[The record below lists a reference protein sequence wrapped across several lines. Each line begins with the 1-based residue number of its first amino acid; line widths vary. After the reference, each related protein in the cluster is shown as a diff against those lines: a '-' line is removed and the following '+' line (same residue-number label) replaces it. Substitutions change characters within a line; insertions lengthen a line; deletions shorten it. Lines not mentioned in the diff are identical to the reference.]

1 MAQMVERLNTSED
14 FITAPVATGKLQDA
28 GESLGLAIG
37 KSVAKTR
44 ELGQQLRHRAEFV
57 KQEKPL
63 QLLGILAGIAMAA
76 GVATRVWRSTR
87 NA

>member
-1 MAQMVERLNTSED
+1 MAQMLERLNTSED
-14 FITAPVATGKLQDA
+14 FITAPAAKGKLQDA

-44 ELGQQLRHRAEFV
+44 ALGQQLRERAVTF
-57 KQEKPL
+57 KDEKPL

-76 GVATRVWRSTR
+76 GFATRVWRSAR

>member
-1 MAQMVERLNTSED
+1 MAQMVERLNTSEE
-14 FITAPVATGKLQDA
+14 FSTAPAANRKLQDA
-28 GESLGLAIG
+28 GESLGLVIG
-37 KSVAKTR
+37 KSVASVR
-44 ELGQQLRHRAEFV
+44 DFGQQMRDRAASF

-76 GVATRVWRSTR
+76 GFATRVWRSSR